1 MWWSRVSFLILWPL
15 FSWYT
20 KILSIH
26 WEKTNHSRK
35 LLSPRPRSWTN
46 SSLPVRHFY
55 TIHIHKG
62 HLRKKAPLRWNVCI
76 DRAWTLTGLWIQLR
90 FNMSSFKEC
99 HKCRILIGGGK
110 VFCEG
115 IRPVVCLDGQ
125 NKQKQLWITN
135 FKIRK

>member
-1 MWWSRVSFLILWPL
+1 MWWSGVSFLILWPL

-46 SSLPVRHFY
+46 SSLPVWHFY
-55 TIHIHKG
+55 TIHIHKR
-62 HLRKKAPLRWNVCI
+62 HLRKKASLGWNGCI
-76 DRAWTLTGLWIQLR
+76 NRAWCLTGLWIQWR
-90 FNMSSFKEC
+90 FNMSFFKERY
-99 HKCRILIGGGK
+99 KCRILMGWGK

-115 IRPVVCLDGQ
+115 IRPVLCLDAQ